1 MFFKVFSFGR
11 LQIEPRVCKWLNMW
25 QQCFDKWVKFI
36 LQNKEVQFKSLYLI
50 FEKFLRQ
57 RTHIFA
63 SSWRIAN
70 FFWLLAA
77 IALLLLLIFQLLK
90 WDNFFGFRLN
100 HEFFGQTNWVVGCW
114 LPIELHF
121 CSTYYKY
128 YSLHTHT
135 HTYTHILTHSL
146 SLSLPLTHTLQI
158 LLLTHGKYFP
168 LVRGCQKLVA
178 SHLKFAS
185 GFDLTLQGCQIRFC

>member
-1 MFFKVFSFGR
+1 MLTISSSLHLRSSSSDILFSCFLKYFR
-11 LQIEPRVCKWLNMW
+11 LAACKLNHVYANDLTCGNSASINGW
-25 QQCFDKWVKFI
+25 NSSWKTKKI
-36 LQNKEVQFKSLYLI
+36 KFKSLYLI

-63 SSWRIAN
+63 SILRIAKI
-70 FFWLLAA
+70 FWLLAA

-135 HTYTHILTHSL
+135 HEHTHTRTHTHTL
-146 SLSLPLTHTLQI
+146 SLSPPHTHITNSTTHT
-158 LLLTHGKYFP
+158 
-168 LVRGCQKLVA
+168 R
-178 SHLKFAS
+178 
-185 GFDLTLQGCQIRFC
+185 